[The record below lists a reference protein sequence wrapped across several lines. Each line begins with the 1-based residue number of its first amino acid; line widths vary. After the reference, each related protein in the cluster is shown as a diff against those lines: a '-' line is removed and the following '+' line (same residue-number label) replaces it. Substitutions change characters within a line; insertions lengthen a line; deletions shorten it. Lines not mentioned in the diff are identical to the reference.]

1 MFLLKSRFFKFCLAL
16 VLVICCSFFPS
27 WLAYSQQPSS
37 GKPPTATTTVKGK
50 LASKVLSNLGI
61 DRRYDLYF
69 DHAVGIVLSPSTS
82 SKFQTWMGE
91 MLAREAGWNKTQSKY
106 VEKLTADFSETELT
120 ELSKLSQQPVM
131 KKLLRAEIQV
141 YAATSTQRRQMLNR
155 VWNDYNEGKIAVP
168 ANISQ

>member
-1 MFLLKSRFFKFCLAL
+1 MFVLKSRFSKFCLAL
-16 VLVICCSFFPS
+16 VLVICCSFFPG
-27 WLAYSQQPSS
+27 WIAYSQQPSS
-37 GKPPTATTTVKGK
+37 KPPTTTATVKGK
-50 LASKVLSNLGI
+50 LASEVLSNLGI

-69 DHAVGIVLSPSTS
+69 DHAVGIVLAPSTN
-82 SKFQTWMGE
+82 SKFQKWMGE
-91 MLAREAGWNKTQSKY
+91 MLAREAGWNKTQAKY
-106 VEKLTADFSETELT
+106 VAKLETDFSESELK

-155 VWNDYNEGKIAVP
+155 VWSDYNEGKIAVP